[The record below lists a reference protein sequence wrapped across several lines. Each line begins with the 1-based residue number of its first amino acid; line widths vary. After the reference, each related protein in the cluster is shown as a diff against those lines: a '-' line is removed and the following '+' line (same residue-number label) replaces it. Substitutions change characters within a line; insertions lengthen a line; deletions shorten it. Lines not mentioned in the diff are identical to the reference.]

1 MSTLQVS
8 VNSELLMPY
17 LIQKETQVSVC
28 WMMHEQRCCKLQSTS
43 AGRWSMCTHSTS
55 TDAKKT
61 TNCLSSSFELVLVS
75 RARTAW
81 VYLTWH
87 IVNNIKRDSDKK
99 KKKKKKEPT
108 LTDWWG
114 SIHLKPLSK
123 STCQNLTPYQCE
135 AWQAWVPNNV
145 PCKAIYTRTHTETN
159 THTHRSRL
167 RMGRTWI
174 AETSISHKTQ
184 AHACFLLTT
193 MTAITNTFCNEVWR
207 PRLRHFIKS
216 DEQFDF
222 HFPTLTQLSN
232 KI

>member
-1 MSTLQVS
+1 MQKKSHGKFLTKTLLKNYLLFSIILQCNTDLESAMSTLQVS

-99 KKKKKKEPT
+99 KRKKKKNQPWQTGGGPSIWSRSPSRHVRISLPT
-108 LTDWWG
+108 NV
-114 SIHLKPLSK
+114 KPGRHEYRIMS
-123 STCQNLTPYQCE
+123 P
-135 AWQAWVPNNV
+135 VRPF
-145 PCKAIYTRTHTETN
+145 THAHTQRQ
-159 THTHRSRL
+159 THTHT
-167 RMGRTWI
+167 G
-174 AETSISHKTQ
+174 HGY
-184 AHACFLLTT
+184 
-193 MTAITNTFCNEVWR
+193 VWEE
-207 PRLRHFIKS
+207 H
-216 DEQFDF
+216 E
-222 HFPTLTQLSN
+222 
-232 KI
+232 